1 MKARKI
7 IENTYTWNQVKK
19 ILETGRAREEFGV
32 GGEFTVMVEGIGEV
46 AMQILDFDRERV
58 VPSGKNHNMTVM
70 FRDLILE
77 EKQFDKDGNNTWR
90 TSSLRTEL
98 NSPMFINRFEE
109 GFRNLIV
116 PVLKDNTDGIDTED
130 TFFLVSNDELKN
142 KKKRYAFFE
151 TEKDCVKV
159 NKNGET
165 DWYWT
170 RSANRSNA
178 NYVMFVVSS
187 GGVYSTGAWNAN
199 TYAPI
204 VFLKALWLLHSN
216 NCPEDIDKEPK
227 SLAQPKQYRG

>member
-1 MKARKI
+1 
-7 IENTYTWNQVKK
+7 
-19 ILETGRAREEFGV
+19 
-32 GGEFTVMVEGIGEV
+32 
-46 AMQILDFDRERV
+46 
-58 VPSGKNHNMTVM
+58 MTVM

-170 RSANRSNA
+170 RSATRSNA
-178 NYVMFVVSS
+178 CIVMNVNSS
-187 GGVYSTGAWNAN
+187 GYVYYAHAWGAN
-199 TYAPI
+199 TYAPL
-204 VFLKALWLLHSN
+204 VVLSA
-216 NCPEDIDKEPK
+216 
-227 SLAQPKQYRG
+227 

>member
-1 MKARKI
+1 M
-7 IENTYTWNQVKK
+7 
-19 ILETGRAREEFGV
+19 ETGRAREEFGV

-46 AMQILDFDRERV
+46 VMQILDFDRERV

-70 FRDLILE
+70 FRDLILGE
-77 EKQFDKDGNNTWR
+77 TQFDKDGNNTWR

-130 TFFLVSNDELKN
+130 TFFFVSNDELKN

-151 TEKDCVKV
+151 TEKDRVKV

-170 RSANRSNA
+170 RSAYRSIA
-178 NYVMFVVSS
+178 NSVVS
-187 GGVYSTGAWNAN
+187 VYSSGHVSLMSAWSAN
-199 TYAPI
+199 TYAPL
-204 VFLKALWLLHSN
+204 VVLSA
-216 NCPEDIDKEPK
+216 
-227 SLAQPKQYRG
+227 

>member
-32 GGEFTVMVEGIGEV
+32 GGEFTVMAEGIGEV
-46 AMQILDFDRERV
+46 VMQILDFDRERV

-77 EKQFDKDGNNTWR
+77 ETQFDKDGNNTWR
-90 TSSLRTEL
+90 TSSLRIEL

-151 TEKDCVKV
+151 TEKDRVKV

-170 RSANRSNA
+170 RSAYRSNA
-178 NYVMFVVSS
+178 NYVMYVNSS
-187 GGVYSTGAWNAN
+187 GGVNSARAWHAYA
-199 TYAPI
+199 YAPI
-204 VFLKALWLLHSN
+204 VVLSA
-216 NCPEDIDKEPK
+216 
-227 SLAQPKQYRG
+227 

>member
-98 NSPMFINRFEE
+98 NSPMRFL
-109 GFRNLIV
+109 R
-116 PVLKDNTDGIDTED
+116 LKRT
-130 TFFLVSNDELKN
+130 
-142 KKKRYAFFE
+142 A
-151 TEKDCVKV
+151 
-159 NKNGET
+159 
-165 DWYWT
+165 
-170 RSANRSNA
+170 
-178 NYVMFVVSS
+178 
-187 GGVYSTGAWNAN
+187 
-199 TYAPI
+199 
-204 VFLKALWLLHSN
+204 
-216 NCPEDIDKEPK
+216 
-227 SLAQPKQYRG
+227 